1 MKNLKKLFCGIMALI
16 LVFTLLGCNQE
27 AKEETGAE
35 STAAAQNETTAATQ
49 GKKDDATKE
58 TKAPTTKPTEKKE
71 TNVTTKATTKATE
84 APTTK
89 SVDVEGDDSDNNDSG
104 DDDYNDDD
112 YSGNSGSSYVPSAT
126 TPASTAAP
134 TAAPTT
140 KPTEAPA
147 TKPTTAPT
155 TAPTTPPTTAHS
167 HNYTA
172 SVTAPTCTEAGFTT
186 YVCSCGDSYT
196 GDEVSASGHSWGDWV
211 TTQEPTTDYE
221 GIEERSCSVCGET
234 ETSYLDR
241 LPGEYIDIYEL
252 ASYGMSYGA
261 GAYGFIPDYS
271 CYAGYYPACC
281 EYFTTMDAGRAAV
294 CANVDATANQLIA
307 ASGDITGARINI
319 GIEDAGDGWYWV
331 YVYYG

>member
-89 SVDVEGDDSDNNDSG
+89 SVDVEGDDSGNYGS
-104 DDDYNDDD
+104 DDYDSDSD
-112 YSGNSGSSYVPSAT
+112 YSDNTYVPSAT

-196 GDEVSASGHSWGDWV
+196 GDEVSANGHSWGDWV

-271 CYAGYYPACC
+271 CYAGYYPAYSV
-281 EYFTTMDAGRAAV
+281 YFTTMDGGRYEVCDAV
-294 CANVDATANQLIA
+294 DSTASALIA
-307 ASGDITGARINI
+307 AYGDITGARINI
-319 GIEDAGDGWYWV
+319 GIEDAGDGWYWI